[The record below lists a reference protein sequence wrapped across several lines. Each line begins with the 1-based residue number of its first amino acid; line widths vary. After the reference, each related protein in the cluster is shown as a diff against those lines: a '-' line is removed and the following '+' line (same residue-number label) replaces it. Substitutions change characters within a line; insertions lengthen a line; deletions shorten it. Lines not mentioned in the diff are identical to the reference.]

1 MQACIS
7 SVQSIIP
14 IRFNSYKDFSMAS
27 YSELMAQAQ
36 TLMAQAEQARK
47 DELASVIADIK
58 AKMKQFGIS
67 VADLGAASGGKKP
80 AKSKSVSAP
89 KYRGPNGELWAGG
102 PGRKPEWVRAVL
114 ASGKSVDDYLI

>member
-1 MQACIS
+1 
-7 SVQSIIP
+7 
-14 IRFNSYKDFSMAS
+14 MAS

-67 VADLGAASGGKKP
+67 VADLGGATGAKK
-80 AKSKSVSAP
+80 ADKSKSTAAP

-102 PGRKPEWVRAVL
+102 PGRKPEWVRSVL

>member
-1 MQACIS
+1 
-7 SVQSIIP
+7 
-14 IRFNSYKDFSMAS
+14 MAS

-58 AKMKQFGIS
+58 AKMKQFGIT
-67 VADLGAASGGKKP
+67 VADLGGAAGGKKP
-80 AKSKSVSAP
+80 AKSKSASTP

>member
-1 MQACIS
+1 
-7 SVQSIIP
+7 
-14 IRFNSYKDFSMAS
+14 MAT

-47 DELASVIADIK
+47 EELSSVIADIK
-58 AKMKQFGIS
+58 AKMKQFGITT
-67 VADLGAASGGKKP
+67 ADLGGASGGKKA
-80 AKSKSVSAP
+80 AKSKSSAAP

-114 ASGKSVDDYLI
+114 AQGKSMDEFLI

>member
-1 MQACIS
+1 
-7 SVQSIIP
+7 
-14 IRFNSYKDFSMAS
+14 MAT

-36 TLMAQAEQARK
+36 ALMAQAEQARK

-58 AKMKQFGIS
+58 GKMKQYGIT
-67 VADLGAASGGKKP
+67 VADLGTASSGKKVG
-80 AKSKSVSAP
+80 KSKSTAAA

-114 ASGKSVDDYLI
+114 AKGESLDSYRI